1 MPAHVADS
9 LFLGLW
15 PKLLLCLA
23 MLSTTVGSQQPLYS
37 SSFGVPGANATFEY
51 VVVGGG
57 TAGLALATRL
67 AAKYSVAVVEAGGF
81 YETDNGNLSV
91 VPGYSTYFTGSDAN
105 NFQPL
110 IDWGISTVEQPS
122 PIKRT
127 LHYARGKTLGGSSAR
142 NFFLYQRPTVGS
154 MQKWADDV
162 GDDSFLWDNM
172 LPYFQKSVNYTA
184 PVNASYTNSSNPQN
198 SSAFSTTGGP
208 LDVSFSNAVDPFGT
222 WARLA
227 FIAAGLPQIPGLSG
241 GSLLGSAYAALTID
255 PTNGHRS
262 SSESSFL
269 QWGLQN
275 DLAPKIYKNTLA
287 TRILFEDISNGSST
301 RTAKPRATGI
311 TALTAGTFGTGSV
324 SFTLTATKEVI
335 LSAGAFQ
342 SPQLLMVSGV
352 GNCSDLATLAI
363 PCVRNLTGVGSNM
376 WDHPIFGSS
385 HRVNV
390 NTASASANN
399 ATLAAQLAVLYDS
412 TGGGPL
418 SIFGPGYYGWEKLP
432 EPYRSLLS
440 NSTRAA
446 LDSGSFTDD
455 WPEIEWLPVGAYT
468 GDNGN
473 RQTADP
479 RDGHNYATLNACLV
493 APLSRG
499 TVRLAS
505 ADMTTLPLIDPAW
518 LTHPADLDLA
528 VQAFKRQRA
537 IWDILVTLGVAD
549 AEEAYP
555 GSSVQTDE
563 EIRAWIGESMTTVFH
578 ASGTNKMGTET
589 DEKAVVDS
597 DGLVFGVSSLRV
609 VDASAMP
616 FLTPGHP
623 QSVIYALAE
632 KVADQLLS
640 AVA

>member
-1 MPAHVADS
+1 MIVES
-9 LFLGLW
+9 R
-15 PKLLLCLA
+15 
-23 MLSTTVGSQQPLYS
+23 TQLYS
-37 SSFGVPGANATFEY
+37 SSFGVPGTNATFDY
-51 VVVGGG
+51 VIVGGG
-57 TAGLALATRL
+57 TAGLTLATRL
-67 AAKYSVAVVEAGGF
+67 AAKYTVAVVEAGGF

-91 VPGYSTYFTGSDAN
+91 VPGYATYFTGSDED

-110 IDWGISTVEQPS
+110 IDWGISTVKQQY
-122 PIKRT
+122 PINRT
-127 LHYARGKTLGGSSAR
+127 LHYARGKTLGGSSGR
-142 NFFLYQRPTVGS
+142 NFFLYHRPTIGS
-154 MQKWADDV
+154 LLKWAQDV
-162 GDDSFLWDNM
+162 GDESFTWENM

-184 PVNASYTNSSNPQN
+184 PVDAAYSNSSNPQN
-198 SSAFSTTGGP
+198 SSAFSTSGGP
-208 LDVSFSNAVDPFGT
+208 LHVSFSNVVDPFGT

-227 FIAAGLPQIPGLSG
+227 FIAAGLPQIPGLSS
-241 GSLLGSAYAALTID
+241 GSLLGSAYAGLTID
-255 PTNGHRS
+255 PANGHRS

-269 QWGLQN
+269 QQALQAGK
-275 DLAPKIYKNTLA
+275 APKVYKNTLA
-287 TRILFEDISNGSST
+287 TRILFEDTSHGNGT
-301 RTAKPRATGI
+301 TAKPRAAGI

-324 SFTLTATKEVI
+324 SFTMTARKEVI

-352 GNCSDLATLAI
+352 GNCTDLAALGI

-385 HRVNV
+385 HRVHV

-399 ATLAAQLAVLYDS
+399 ATLAAQLAALYDS
-412 TGGGPL
+412 TGSGPL
-418 SIFGPGYYGWEKLP
+418 SSIGPGYYGWEKLP

-440 NSTRAA
+440 NSSRAA
-446 LDSGSFTDD
+446 LDAGTFTED
-455 WPEIEWLPVGAYT
+455 WPEIEWLPVGAYS
-468 GDNGN
+468 GN
-473 RQTADP
+473 NSNKQTTDP
-479 RDGHNYATLNACLV
+479 RDGHNYVTLSACLV

-537 IWDILVTLGVAD
+537 IWDIFVALGVAD
-549 AEEAYP
+549 AEETYP

-563 EIRAWIGESMTTVFH
+563 EIRAWIGESMSTVYH
-578 ASGTNKMGTET
+578 ASGTNKMGTEM
-589 DEKAVVDS
+589 DESAVVDS
-597 DGLVFGVSSLRV
+597 NGLVFGVSSLRV

-632 KVADQLLS
+632 KVADLLLR
-640 AVA
+640 AVE

>member
-1 MPAHVADS
+1 MGGASWFLALWPR
-9 LFLGLW
+9 LLLGL
-15 PKLLLCLA
+15 
-23 MLSTTVGSQQPLYS
+23 TVISATVESRPPLYS

-51 VVVGGG
+51 VIVGGG
-57 TAGLALATRL
+57 TAGLALASRL

-91 VPGYSTYFTGSDAN
+91 VPGYSTYFTGSNEDD
-105 NFQPL
+105 FQPL
-110 IDWGISTVEQPS
+110 IDWGISTVKQQS
-122 PIKRT
+122 PINRT

-142 NFFLYQRPTVGS
+142 NYFLYQRPTVGS

-162 GDDSFLWDNM
+162 GDDSYTWDKM

-184 PVNASYTNSSNPQN
+184 PVNASYTNSSNPQD
-198 SSAFSTTGGP
+198 SSAFSEAGGP

-222 WARLA
+222 WARRA
-227 FIAAGLPQIPGLSG
+227 FIAAGMPQIPGLSS
-241 GSLLGSAYAALTID
+241 GSLLGSAYAGLTIE
-255 PTNGHRS
+255 PVNGHRS

-269 QWGLQN
+269 QWALQN
-275 DLAPKIYKNTLA
+275 GQAPKIYKNTLA
-287 TRILFEDISNGSST
+287 TRVLFEGASNGDST
-301 RTAKPRATGI
+301 TAKPRATGV

-352 GNCSDLATLAI
+352 GNCTDLAALAI
-363 PCVRNLTGVGSNM
+363 PCVSNLTGVGNNM

-399 ATLAAQLAVLYDS
+399 ATLAAQLAALYDA

-432 EPYRSLLS
+432 EPYRSLLGEGS
-440 NSTRAA
+440 RAA
-446 LDSGSFTDD
+446 LDAGPFTDD
-455 WPEIEWLPVGAYT
+455 WPEIEWLPVGAYN
-468 GDNGN
+468 GDNAN
-473 RQTADP
+473 KQTADP
-479 RDGHNYATLNACLV
+479 RDGHNYATLTACLV

-505 ADMTTLPLIDPAW
+505 ADATTLPVVDPAW

-537 IWDILVTLGVAD
+537 IWDVLVGLGVAD
-549 AEEAYP
+549 PEEAYP
-555 GSSVQTDE
+555 GPGVQTDA
-563 EIRAWIGESMTTVFH
+563 EIRAWIGESMTTVYH
-578 ASGTNKMGTET
+578 ASGTNKMGLET
-589 DEKAVVDS
+589 DESAVVDS
-597 DGLVFGVSSLRV
+597 NGLVFGVGSLRV

-623 QSVIYALAE
+623 QSIIYALAE
-632 KVADQLLS
+632 KVADLLLK
-640 AVA
+640 ADTTT